1 MIAKVVSKE
10 REYYSYVFAKF
21 NPGFYETVIVFDD
34 ENEKFE
40 LINVYDTKPSLK
52 RKIFII
58 DTDMEGMIEKSE
70 IKLSLINTLKNC
82 FGYDWIIENIEL
94 IKDIKSKNSIDKKY
108 IELAKEI
115 NRKIEV
121 SEWKYVKN
129 EKDAKDLLHAAWGF
143 HDAELDNISYKLKET
158 YNDSSVVQ
166 VLFTGCWECDI
177 LLEFQR
183 DVLIHFNIDDNC
195 SHEIMGSNI
204 LFNDGYVYWVDD
216 YIENVKDLSEEYIYF
231 RGRSLKWK
239 MINKK

>member
-21 NPGFYETVIVFDD
+21 NPGFYETVIVFDN

-70 IKLSLINTLKNC
+70 IKLPLTTTLKNC

-94 IKDIKSKNSIDKKY
+94 IKDIKSENNIDKKY

-115 NRKIEV
+115 NKKIEV

-143 HDAELDNISYKLKET
+143 HDAELESISYKLKET
-158 YNDSSVVQ
+158 YNDPSVVQ

-177 LLEFQR
+177 LLEFKR

-195 SHEIMGSNI
+195 SYEIFDSNI
-204 LFNDGYVYWVDD
+204 LFNDGYI
-216 YIENVKDLSEEYIYF
+216 YI
-231 RGRSLKWK
+231 G
-239 MINKK
+239 

>member
-21 NPGFYETVIVFDD
+21 NPGFYETIIVFDN

-40 LINVYDTKPSLK
+40 LLNVYDTKPSLK

-58 DTDMEGMIEKSE
+58 DTDMDGMVEKPE
-70 IKLSLINTLKNC
+70 IKLSLISTLKNC
-82 FGYDWIIENIEL
+82 FGYEWIIENIEL
-94 IKDIKSKNSIDKKY
+94 IKDIKSENNIDKKY

-115 NRKIEV
+115 NKKIEV

-158 YNDSSVVQ
+158 YNDPSVVQ
-166 VLFTGCWECDI
+166 ILFTGCWECDI

-195 SHEIMGSNI
+195 SHEIFDSNI
-204 LFNDGYVYWVDD
+204 LFDNGYIYWVND

>member
-1 MIAKVVSKE
+1 MIAKVVTNG

-21 NPGFYETVIVFDD
+21 NPSFYETVIVFDD

-40 LINVYDTKPSLK
+40 LLNVYDTKPSLK

-58 DTDMEGMIEKSE
+58 DTDMDGMVEKPE
-70 IKLSLINTLKNC
+70 IKLSLISTLKNC
-82 FGYDWIIENIEL
+82 FGYEWIIENIEL
-94 IKDIKSKNSIDKKY
+94 IKNIKSGNKIDNKY
-108 IELAKEI
+108 VDLAKEI
-115 NRKIEV
+115 NKKIEV

-143 HDAELDNISYKLKET
+143 HDAELKSISYKLKDV
-158 YNDSSVVQ
+158 YNDPSVVQ

-183 DVLIHFNIDDNC
+183 DVLIHFNIDDYN
-195 SHEIMGSNI
+195 SYEIMDSNI
-204 LFNDGYVYWVDD
+204 LFDNGYIYWVDD

>member
-40 LINVYDTKPSLK
+40 LLNVYDTKPSLK

-58 DTDMEGMIEKSE
+58 DTDMDGMVEKPE
-70 IKLSLINTLKNC
+70 IKISLISTLKNC

-115 NRKIEV
+115 NKKIEV

-158 YNDSSVVQ
+158 YNDPSVVQ

-195 SHEIMGSNI
+195 SHEIMDSNI

-216 YIENVKDLSEEYIYF
+216 YIEDIKELNDSYIYF